1 MKFYF
6 WTSSFYSFVFGC
18 KNPEDHHRA
27 SYVCVVMQ
35 RLGLFAVGGIP
46 HLVTVL
52 EILRVFPLEKVKGDS
67 MTSGDFKP
75 PTKHHVRIN
84 RVCLADK
91 KKHGNAKKG
100 RLMKM
105 SSPFQKG
112 KKNQIPCEF
121 VVAWPFFA
129 LRIFVDKKP
138 WPNQPYRFVPSFD
151 LPEAPHWCLSTTL
164 VELFDGQSADGW
176 KVPLMAESGEVFAW
190 LTRS

>member
-138 WPNQPYRFVPSFD
+138 
-151 LPEAPHWCLSTTL
+151 
-164 VELFDGQSADGW
+164 
-176 KVPLMAESGEVFAW
+176 
-190 LTRS
+190 